1 LTDNSEVTLVLFD
14 IDGTL
19 VQTLS
24 AGIRG
29 LTSALEDLY
38 GVTAALEGIPVAG
51 RTDRAILRDV
61 FARLAID
68 WHEAHIASVRDAY
81 FERLGRELARPLPA
95 GTTEF
100 GVLPGVERAIAAM
113 EADPAF
119 AVGLLTGNFARG
131 AEIKLRHFDLWKRF
145 RFGAFGDHHV
155 DRRDLVPLAVAEARR
170 LGMDPARVVIIGD
183 TPLDIDC
190 AHAHGAIAV
199 AVATGHYSTA
209 ELISAGGDV
218 VLETLEALDVQQLSK
233 AAATS
238 A

>member
-1 LTDNSEVTLVLFD
+1 MAERSDVTLVLFD

-24 AGIRG
+24 AGLRG
-29 LTSALEDLY
+29 LASALEDLY
-38 GVTAALEGIPVAG
+38 GVTGALEGIAVAG
-51 RTDRAILRDV
+51 RTDRAILGDV
-61 FARLAID
+61 FARLAIE
-68 WHEAHIASVRDAY
+68 WHETQIANVRDAY
-81 FERLGRELARPLPA
+81 FERLGRELARPVPA
-95 GTTEF
+95 GTTDF

-113 EADPAF
+113 EGDASF
-119 AVGLLTGNFARG
+119 AVGLLTGNFAGG

-170 LGMDPARVVIIGD
+170 AGVNPRHVVIIGD

-190 AHAHGAIAV
+190 AHAHGATAV

-209 ELISAGGDV
+209 ELTTAGGDL